1 MGNRT
6 LPGRVPPVNTHADQ
20 VQALFDG
27 KAADWPAKYATDGR
41 LAWRL
46 PQFAAA
52 AGDLVV
58 AGGAVLDLGCGS
70 GELARHLAA
79 AGFLVTG
86 CDIAPQMLR
95 RAAAADRQHAVR
107 WIRLEPG
114 WRTLPF
120 VTASLDAVIASSV
133 LEYVPDPAAVLGEC
147 ARVLRPGGVLLCT
160 VPNAAHPVR
169 WLEWPLCLAAR
180 TAPGRIA
187 LARIAAARTTEG
199 APHRFGQHLT
209 YLATSR
215 QRRRVRWWHATARR
229 AGLSPRPTRPAA
241 REPLRLL
248 AFTRQDDAAH
258 RNHDDTFSGSHR
270 LTKEDA
276 GA

>member
-1 MGNRT
+1 MGNGA
-6 LPGRVPPVNTHADQ
+6 LAGRGAPVSAHADQ
-20 VQALFDG
+20 VRALFDG
-27 KAADWPAKYATDGR
+27 KAAGWPAKYATDGR

-86 CDIAPQMLR
+86 CDIAPQMLH

-107 WIRLEPG
+107 WVGLEPG

-120 VTASLDAVIASSV
+120 VAASLDAVIAASV

-160 VPNAAHPVR
+160 VPNVAHPVR

-180 TAPGRIA
+180 TGLGRIA
-187 LARIAAARTTEG
+187 RGIPPSVRHYLA
-199 APHRFGQHLT
+199 

-215 QRRRVRWWHATARR
+215 QRRRARWWYATARR
-229 AGLSPRPTRPAA
+229 AGLSPEAVPRAA

-248 AFTRQDDAAH
+248 AFTRPAVTAPPQ
-258 RNHDDTFSGSHR
+258 NQDDTFRESYR
-270 LTKEDA
+270 FTKER
-276 GA
+276 